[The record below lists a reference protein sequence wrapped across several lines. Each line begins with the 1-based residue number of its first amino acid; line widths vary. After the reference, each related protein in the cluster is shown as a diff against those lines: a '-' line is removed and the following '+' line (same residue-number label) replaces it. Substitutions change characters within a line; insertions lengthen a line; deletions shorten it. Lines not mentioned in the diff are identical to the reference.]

1 MNPPHARNSETSRL
15 AAESIAPDTARLR
28 RKVLMFI
35 SHLSQ
40 DGVTCDQV
48 EYFSGLS
55 HQTTSARIKELKD
68 RGMIQPLII
77 DGAPVRRPTR
87 SGRTATVYVT
97 TKP

>member
-1 MNPPHARNSETSRL
+1 MNPPHTHSETSRL

-35 SHLSQ
+35 GHLSQ
-40 DGVTCDQV
+40 DGVTCSQV

-68 RGMIQPLII
+68 RNEITPLII
-77 DGAPVRRPTR
+77 DGKPVRRPTR
-87 SGRTATVYVT
+87 SGRMATVYVT